1 MIRLTDASIKNAK
14 ALAKDYVMG
23 DGYGLQLKV
32 RTNGSKLW
40 NFNSYHPVTKKRL
53 NIGLDAY
60 LWISFKTM
68 LMVLLIIEVFHAE
81 NVCSAHMG

>member
-1 MIRLTDASIKNAK
+1 MWYSKWYFKDCSNNLWNTKNCAQVIRLTDASIKNAK

-60 LWISFKTM
+60 L
-68 LMVLLIIEVFHAE
+68 
-81 NVCSAHMG
+81 